1 MVFPQTTQRNIEM
14 LATNNELGKHRVE
27 FLDRL
32 TQKEVHDLA
41 TNPNLRILQTARPV
55 SSETWE
61 LLNQNL
67 FALRPDVELRVYG
80 FYSSTCDL
88 SFVTGM
94 SNVHRFSAD
103 CLMRAVGIEHL
114 AALQNLEELSVGI
127 FNLDNFDFL
136 TTLPTSMKSLFLGAT
151 KSKKPRL
158 DGLRQ
163 FRSLRTLYIEG
174 HQSGID
180 VIADLQ
186 ELEDVTL
193 RSIGTPGV
201 EYAARLPRLSSLDIK
216 LGGIQDLSAIAGK
229 ESIKYLE
236 LWQIRGLSD
245 ISIISSLSGLQYLFL
260 QSLRNVTSIPDL
272 SRLTKLR
279 KIYLE
284 NMKGLK
290 DVSGIGKAPA
300 LEDFLHIA
308 AQGFLP
314 KPYWDLLNKPS
325 LRQAHIGFCSKRK
338 NEEFEGLVRQSGRS
352 QYQRAAFVF
361 Q

>member
-1 MVFPQTTQRNIEM
+1 M
-14 LATNNELGKHRVE
+14 LATDKRLDRHRVE

-32 TQKEVHDLA
+32 TPKEVHDLA

-55 SSETWE
+55 SSETWG

-67 FALRPDVELRVYG
+67 FVLRPDVELRVYG

-88 SFVTGM
+88 SFVKEMT
-94 SNVHRFSAD
+94 NVRRFSAD

-114 AALQNLEELSVGI
+114 AAMERLEELSVGI
-127 FNLDNFDFL
+127 FSLDDFDFL
-136 TTLPTSMKSLFLGAT
+136 TTLQTSIKSLSLGAT

-174 HQSGID
+174 QQNGID

-193 RSIGTPGV
+193 RSISTPGV
-201 EYAARLPRLSSLDIK
+201 EYVARLPRLWSLDIK
-216 LGGIQDLSAIAGK
+216 LGGIHDLSAIAGK
-229 ESIKYLE
+229 LSIKYLE

-245 ISIISSLSGLQYLFL
+245 ISVVSSLSGLQYLFL
-260 QSLRNVTSIPDL
+260 QALRNITSIPDL
-272 SRLTKLR
+272 SRLPKLR
-279 KIYLE
+279 KIVLD

-290 DVSGIGKAPA
+290 DVSAIGTAPA
-300 LEDFLHIA
+300 LEEFLHIA
-308 AQGFLP
+308 AQGFAP
-314 KPYWDLLNKPS
+314 KAYWELLNRPS
-325 LRQAHIGFCSKRK
+325 LTQAHIGFCSKRK
-338 NEEFEGLVRQSGRS
+338 NEEFEALLRQSGRS
-352 QYQRAAFVF
+352 PYQRAEFVF